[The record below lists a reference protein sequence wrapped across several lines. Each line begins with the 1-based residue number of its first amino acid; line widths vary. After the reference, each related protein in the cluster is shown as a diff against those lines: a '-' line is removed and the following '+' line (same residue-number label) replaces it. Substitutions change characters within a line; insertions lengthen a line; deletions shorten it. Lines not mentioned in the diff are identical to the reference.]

1 MIELREASFAYARA
15 ATVDGQ
21 SSGEAAAGEGAGGRA
36 PEGSGAG
43 VERAAGAVAPGGV
56 QGVSLAVRPGTC
68 TLVCGASG
76 SGKTTIGR
84 LANGLAPTFFPG
96 TVAGSVLVDGRDVA
110 EMASWEVAARVGS
123 VFQNPRTQFFN
134 VDSTG
139 EVAFGLESQGLPEEE
154 VRRRT
159 RETIDELGLEALADR
174 SIFGLSGGERQRI
187 AYASVW
193 ATRPTSLVLDEPTSN
208 LDLASIRALRSYLVR
223 AKEAGVAVLVAE
235 HRLWWL
241 EGVADEVVVMAQ
253 GRSVWQGT
261 AREFWA
267 LPAPEVRAFGLRT
280 RRIDD
285 VRVQL
290 AGGDE
295 TTEPGGSGVAGSGC
309 TASGA
314 RPGGRGTPCGR
325 GVPTAGGLVLE
336 GVSAGYRDHPVLDGV
351 SCAFFAG
358 AVTALVG
365 SNGAGKTTL
374 ARVACGL
381 MREEK
386 GSIALDGVGLPAK
399 RRLEHS
405 ALVFQDVNYQ
415 LFAESVRKEVTFGL
429 SRAAAERVDVEG
441 LLSDLGLSGLEER
454 HPATLS
460 GGQKQR
466 LAVACCLAQ
475 GRQVLV
481 FDEPTS
487 GLDCESMERV
497 AELLRRLAA
506 AGRVVVVVTHDLELV
521 ARACD
526 RAVCLRDG
534 RIAAEWDVR
543 GEFAAVRAAMER

>member
-15 ATVDGQ
+15 AEVDEPA
-21 SSGEAAAGEGAGGRA
+21 SGAASAGKAAAGVGDRASGDAAAGAGERA
-36 PEGSGAG
+36 PE
-43 VERAAGAVAPGGV
+43 GV

-76 SGKTTIGR
+76 SGKTTIRR

-96 TVAGSVLVDGRDVA
+96 TVSGSVLVDGRDVA
-110 EMASWEVAARVGS
+110 TMASWEVAARVGS

-159 RETIDELGLEALADR
+159 RDTIDELGLQELADR

-253 GRSVWQGT
+253 GRSVWQGS
-261 AREFWA
+261 AQDFWA
-267 LPAPEVRAFGLRT
+267 LPATEVRAFGLRT

-285 VRVQL
+285 VRVL
-290 AGGDE
+290 PADGGEAAEPSGGD
-295 TTEPGGSGVAGSGC
+295 AM
-309 TASGA
+309 AS
-314 RPGGRGTPCGR
+314 
-325 GVPTAGGLVLE
+325 GGLVFDR
-336 GVSAGYRDHPVLDGV
+336 VSAGYRDRLVLDGV
-351 SCAFFAG
+351 SCAFAAG

-381 MREEK
+381 MREEA
-386 GSIALDGVGLPAK
+386 GSIVLDGVGLPAK
-399 RRLEHS
+399 RRLERS

-429 SRAAAERVDVEG
+429 SRAAAARVDVEG

-475 GRQVLV
+475 ERRVLV

-497 AELLRRLAA
+497 AALLRRLAA

-534 RIAAEWDVR
+534 RIEAEWDVPS
-543 GEFAAVRAAMER
+543 EFAVVRDAMEQ

>member
-15 ATVDGQ
+15 AAV
-21 SSGEAAAGEGAGGRA
+21 GEAAVGKAAAGAGERA
-36 PEGSGAG
+36 PE
-43 VERAAGAVAPGGV
+43 GV

-96 TVAGSVLVDGRDVA
+96 TVSGSVLVDGRDVA
-110 EMASWEVAARVGS
+110 TMASWEVAARVGS

-159 RETIDELGLEALADR
+159 RDTIDELGIQELADR

-253 GRSVWQGT
+253 GRSVWQGS
-261 AREFWA
+261 AQDFWA

-285 VRVQL
+285 VRVL
-290 AGGDE
+290 PADGDE
-295 TTEPGGSGVAGSGC
+295 AAEPSGRGVSGSGC
-309 TASGA
+309 AVPDVRMGERGAS
-314 RPGGRGTPCGR
+314 RRR
-325 GVPTAGGLVLE
+325 DVPAAEGLVLD

-351 SCAFFAG
+351 SCAFAAG

-374 ARVACGL
+374 ARVVCGL
-381 MREEK
+381 MREEA
-386 GSIALDGVGLPAK
+386 GSIALDGAKLPAK
-399 RRLEHS
+399 RRLGHC

-415 LFAESVRKEVTFGL
+415 LFAESVRAEVTFGL
-429 SRAAAERVDVEG
+429 PRAASERVDVEG
-441 LLSDLGLSGLEER
+441 LLSDLGLASLEER

-475 GRQVLV
+475 ERQVLV

-497 AELLRRLAA
+497 AALLRRLAA

-534 RIAAEWDVR
+534 RIEAEWDVR
-543 GEFAAVRAAMER
+543 REFAAVRAAMER

>member
-15 ATVDGQ
+15 AG
-21 SSGEAAAGEGAGGRA
+21 AGEPAGA
-36 PEGSGAG
+36 GAG
-43 VERAAGAVAPGGV
+43 VECAGGERAAGADAGECASAGV
-56 QGVSLAVRPGTC
+56 QGVSLTVRPGTC

-96 TVAGSVLVDGRDVA
+96 TVTGSVLVDGHDVA
-110 EMASWEVAARVGS
+110 AMASWEVAARVGS

-159 RETIDELGLEALADR
+159 RTTIDELGLQELSDR

-208 LDLASIRALRSYLVR
+208 LDLASIRALQSYLVR

-261 AREFWA
+261 AQDFWA
-267 LPAPEVRAFGLRT
+267 LPASEVRAFGLRT

-285 VRVQL
+285 VRARL
-290 AGGDE
+290 ADGTE
-295 TTEPGGSGVAGSGC
+295 TEG
-309 TASGA
+309 
-314 RPGGRGTPCGR
+314 PCGR
-325 GVPTAGGLVLE
+325 GAPGPGCVVPGERMGEQDASHGRGVLATDGLVLDR
-336 GVSAGYRDHPVLDGV
+336 VSAGFRDRLVLDGV
-351 SCAFFAG
+351 SCAFSAG

-365 SNGAGKTTL
+365 ANGAGKTTL

-381 MREEK
+381 MREEA

-399 RRLEHS
+399 RRLERS

-475 GRQVLV
+475 ERRVLV

-497 AELLRRLAA
+497 AALLRRLAA

-521 ARACD
+521 AQACD

-543 GEFAAVRAAMER
+543 GEFAAVRAEMER